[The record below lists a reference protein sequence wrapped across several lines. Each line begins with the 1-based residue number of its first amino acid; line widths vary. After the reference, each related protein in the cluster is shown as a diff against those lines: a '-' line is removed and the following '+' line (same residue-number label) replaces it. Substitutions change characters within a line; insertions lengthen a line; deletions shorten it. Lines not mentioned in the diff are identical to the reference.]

1 MLILFRTFD
10 ELSRVL
16 FLCKN
21 ITMKDIFNLYL
32 SNDEKDI
39 LWEIKRLEEED
50 ATIPNSTELWKFPT
64 LSAAVSR

>member
-1 MLILFRTFD
+1 MVD
-10 ELSRVL
+10 SL

-32 SNDEKDI
+32 SNDDKDI

-50 ATIPNSTELWKFPT
+50 ATIPNSAELSKFPT
-64 LSAAVSR
+64 LSAAISG

>member
-1 MLILFRTFD
+1 MVD
-10 ELSRVL
+10 SL

-39 LWEIKRLEEED
+39 LWEMKRLEEED
-50 ATIPNSTELWKFPT
+50 AAISNNAELSKFPT
-64 LSAAVSR
+64 LSATIPG